1 MEARR
6 KLSKMAVDAAQ
17 IGLEG
22 TMGVLRKLLADHFG
36 VSPSAH
42 VADSDPLFSVGAGL
56 TSLEGIEFLCEV
68 EKLFDIRIKDLDW
81 WTYETPTL
89 AAVAQHVID
98 LTRQRQA
105 AH

>member
-6 KLSKMAVDAAQ
+6 KLSTMTVDAGQ

-42 VADSDPLFSVGAGL
+42 VADTDPLFSVGVGL

-68 EKLFDIRIKDLDW
+68 EKLFNIRIKDLDW

-98 LTRQRQA
+98 LTRQQHA
-105 AH
+105 TS